1 MAKLQQAIHLN
12 PVFEDFGIK
21 QYVETGTGGILDSH
35 GENSLLQ
42 VSQLDDPDLRMHSIE
57 ILQRIY
63 DEAVKYFDNNSNV
76 IMHHRNS
83 HEELPKVIEE
93 LSEDPALFL
102 FDAHFPDSYRDNM
115 NREII
120 NDDPDY
126 IKIPLEGELRILS
139 EKRDISKDI
148 IVIDDIRI
156 YQDGPYENGN
166 FENKKEH
173 GGENLDFVEELLDE
187 THVIVESYLQEGYLI
202 CFPVDTDVDELR
214 KYVVGAE

>member
-42 VSQLDDPDLRMHSIE
+42 VSQLDDPDLKMHSIE

-76 IMHHRNS
+76 IMHHGNS

-93 LSEDPALFL
+93 LNEDPALFF

-115 NREII
+115 NREVI
-120 NDDPDY
+120 NDDPDH
-126 IKIPLEGELRILS
+126 IKIPLEGELRILCD
-139 EKRDISKDI
+139 KRDISKDI

-202 CFPVDTDVDELR
+202 CFPVNTDVDELR

>member
-42 VSQLDDPDLRMHSIE
+42 VSQLEDPDLKMHSIE

-76 IMHHRNS
+76 IMHHGNS

-93 LSEDPALFL
+93 LSEDPA
-102 FDAHFPDSYRDNM
+102 
-115 NREII
+115 
-120 NDDPDY
+120 
-126 IKIPLEGELRILS
+126 
-139 EKRDISKDI
+139 
-148 IVIDDIRI
+148 
-156 YQDGPYENGN
+156 
-166 FENKKEH
+166 
-173 GGENLDFVEELLDE
+173 
-187 THVIVESYLQEGYLI
+187 
-202 CFPVDTDVDELR
+202 
-214 KYVVGAE
+214 